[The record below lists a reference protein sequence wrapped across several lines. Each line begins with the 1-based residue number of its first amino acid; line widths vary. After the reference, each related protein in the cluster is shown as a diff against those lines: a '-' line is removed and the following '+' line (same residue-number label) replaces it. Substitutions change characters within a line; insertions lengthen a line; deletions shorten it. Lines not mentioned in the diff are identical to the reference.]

1 MPVPRFVVDE
11 EGVKRVSGD
20 AVPVGGLSG
29 LGRWGRG
36 GVGRAG
42 PPGFGG
48 GNSTRAALIKRLVRG

>member
-29 LGRWGRG
+29 RGLAVGAGKSGAQGRRG
-36 GVGRAG
+36 LEEETA
-42 PPGFGG
+42 
-48 GNSTRAALIKRLVRG
+48 LVRL